1 MTNTKAAKTLTS
13 AAALDWEVYEG
24 KHMAYSETGAHVIEI
39 GALQDRGQAHKWGED
54 YLPGRSWTVFHE
66 DVRVIT
72 GGPTTSPP
80 HARRLSLNWSKGARD
95 PRA

>member
-1 MTNTKAAKTLTS
+1 MTNTKTAKTLTN

-39 GALQDRGQAHKWGED
+39 GALQDRGQALKWGED

-66 DVRVIT
+66 GGRAVT
-72 GGPTTSPP
+72 GRANNLPT
-80 HARRLSLNWSKGARD
+80 ARKAAIFELYREGWS
-95 PRA
+95 